1 MPTKRFAL
9 AATTLALVGACS
21 STKTVAP
28 GPEAC
33 NEGSILLSVA
43 CGQNVSSDE
52 DVKVI
57 LTRSSDG
64 KERTYDQSLSCDRPR
79 TIQVTLDEYEVGASF
94 RAQVT
99 GAEGEVLFDGTRDLP
114 ETCLYWSVTA
124 SRGEP
129 DSNEKKDAGVVAP
142 SDGGDMSGKDASPD
156 VREVVVEAGVK
167 LGQGMACSKNEH
179 CATEF
184 CIDGV
189 CCESSCAGTCRAC
202 SKSRTGKPDG
212 DCANVADGEDPDSE
226 CAASDKSECGSNGF
240 CDGAGSCRKWD
251 PQTQCAAAACTAEG
265 ARPAAFCDGQGKC
278 SESPI
283 QKCNEYACTN
293 GACNRECQSDADCAS
308 GVQCVNK
315 LCGGKRANGDACTT
329 GDECSTGR
337 CVDKVCCGSDCN
349 GLCEACVAA
358 KTGMPDGTCAAVKEG
373 EDPDSECASETQNK
387 CGRTGVCDGARK
399 CAVQPAGTQ
408 CAAAQCTN
416 GKARPA
422 LVCNGSGNCLTVDE
436 TACGNFKC
444 GTDKCI
450 NPCKTDND
458 CVASAYCDGGVCY
471 PRRAKGASCSK
482 DAECVSGFV
491 CSDEGVCCNSKCSS
505 ACSSCKQSVTGKAN
519 GECNAM
525 PTATR
530 DNRCAS
536 QAASTCGTTGLC
548 DAAGQCAKHP
558 DGTECVAAAC
568 SSDGLKEIKPRT
580 CNGTGTCRATVE
592 SSCGNGKCLSSSK
605 ACSSKCSNDND
616 CAPGAACIGM
626 TCGGKLPRGAKGC
639 ESNSQCAD
647 GLTCTEGLCC
657 ESACTGGC
665 ESCLNTKTG
674 AEDGLCRA
682 IKNDLDPKSSGLCAA
697 APLCGQTGKCNGNK
711 GCQIAA
717 NGTQCLAPVCT
728 ADGFSVVDASF
739 CNGQSMSCPAAS
751 PPKDCGNYKC
761 RSGACLTQCNDDSD
775 CDKKY
780 LRCDAQ
786 KKCVA
791 RKIEVAYKAGDLPTN
806 GAVVLVVENTMYI
819 YHVNGHMSLPAG
831 VKWAS
836 GDLIV
841 PNDGWFDGAALPV
854 KPPFSYGYYSLPL
867 EPTGIGNQI
876 LGHSVT
882 LQEYFI
888 EAGAGS
894 YASFDLMHPAIKAIW
909 ADLDPSPFHGTTA
922 ALDAAWLIPFQNTDG
937 NSFQRLDVVRGTRV
951 FSIDHALKY
960 RVDVSVA
967 PGTWKSTEL
976 STDPTWTATNA
987 PFQGSTASLD
997 SAFSV
1002 KGRRPTDF
1010 LSLVVFRGTTYFVYV
1025 YSTGTWTKGDFLAT
1039 PVPFGNGV
1047 TMDLR
1052 TTGGP
1057 FAE

>member
-21 STKTVAP
+21 STKTLAP

-33 NEGSILLSVA
+33 NEGSILLSLA

-79 TIQVTLDEYEVGASF
+79 TIQVTLDEYEVGTSF

-129 DSNEKKDAGVVAP
+129 DSNDKKDAGVVEP

-329 GDECSTGR
+329 GDECSTGK

-373 EDPDSECASETQNK
+373 EDPDNECASETQNK

-422 LVCNGSGNCLTVDE
+422 LVCNGSGTCLEVQE
-436 TACGNFKC
+436 SACGNFKC
-444 GTDKCI
+444 GSDKCI
-450 NPCKTDND
+450 SPCKGDGD
-458 CVASAYCDGGVCY
+458 CISSAYCDGGVCY
-471 PRRAKGASCSK
+471 PRKPKGRDCTK
-482 DAECVSGFV
+482 DSECTSGLV
-491 CSDEGVCCNSKCSS
+491 CSSDGVCCNNKCSS
-505 ACSSCKQSVTGKAN
+505 ACSSCLASRTGKTT
-519 GECNAM
+519 GECQPM
-525 PTATR
+525 ATGEK
-530 DNRCAS
+530 DTRCSTMAP
-536 QAASTCGTTGLC
+536 STCGTTGVC
-548 DAAGQCAKHP
+548 DGAGQCAKHSV
-558 DGTECVAAAC
+558 GVVCAAAAC
-568 SSDGLKEIKPRT
+568 SSDKSKEVRART
-580 CNGTGTCRATVE
+580 CDGAGACRPAEEKACAPGLCGASNECTNQCTTNANCAPGVECLNATCGGKLSRGQQCTSSSQCQTGLTCVSGFCCESACSGACEACAKSATGQDDGLCRPILSGQVPKASGGCPAQSGCGLTGKCGGAGSCQYTANGTPCQAAICSGNSYVAPTSCDGTGTCRAPQAGVD
-592 SSCGNGKCLSSSK
+592 CGAYKCATQGCK
-605 ACSSKCSNDND
+605 TTCSTAADCSAPFYKCGANNKCELKRIKGMFQQGVADGGPLVVLMEDTIYSYNFATEKWTSTAYPPRTANHYLPVD
-616 CAPGAACIGM
+616 CAYY
-626 TCGGKLPRGAKGC
+626 
-639 ESNSQCAD
+639 
-647 GLTCTEGLCC
+647 
-657 ESACTGGC
+657 
-665 ESCLNTKTG
+665 
-674 AEDGLCRA
+674 A
-682 IKNDLDPKSSGLCAA
+682 IPK
-697 APLCGQTGKCNGNK
+697 QTGRPIQYYLGDATK
-711 GCQIAA
+711 
-717 NGTQCLAPVCT
+717 LA
-728 ADGFSVVDASF
+728 
-739 CNGQSMSCPAAS
+739 
-751 PPKDCGNYKC
+751 Y
-761 RSGACLTQCNDDSD
+761 
-775 CDKKY
+775 
-780 LRCDAQ
+780 
-786 KKCVA
+786 
-791 RKIEVAYKAGDLPTN
+791 
-806 GAVVLVVENTMYI
+806 VVENSQAGDWYYVDIQTAFKFPN
-819 YHVNGHMSLPAG
+819 VAG
-831 VKWAS
+831 VEAGKDIWTAVNAPFEKVKTPLDTCYIVNDANGGEALVLWRGTTTYIIPNDATAPWFKGENYPSTTQTYWAS
-836 GDLIV
+836 
-841 PNDGWFDGAALPV
+841 
-854 KPPFSYGYYSLPL
+854 
-867 EPTGIGNQI
+867 
-876 LGHSVT
+876 
-882 LQEYFI
+882 
-888 EAGAGS
+888 
-894 YASFDLMHPAIKAIW
+894 
-909 ADLDPSPFHGTTA
+909 
-922 ALDAAWLIPFQNTDG
+922 
-937 NSFQRLDVVRGTRV
+937 
-951 FSIDHALKY
+951 
-960 RVDVSVA
+960 
-967 PGTWKSTEL
+967 
-976 STDPTWTATNA
+976 TNA
-987 PFQGSTASLD
+987 PFENGD
-997 SAFSV
+997 V
-1002 KGRRPTDF
+1002 RPTDAGYFNRHTRHFYMVRGDTFYF
-1010 LSLVVFRGTTYFVYV
+1010 LENTDADGN
-1025 YSTGTWTKGDFLAT
+1025 TKVWVKKNLLKEKVPYTKTNQIDFTA
-1039 PVPFGNGV
+1039 P
-1047 TMDLR
+1047 
-1052 TTGGP
+1052 GGP
-1057 FAE
+1057 YSP